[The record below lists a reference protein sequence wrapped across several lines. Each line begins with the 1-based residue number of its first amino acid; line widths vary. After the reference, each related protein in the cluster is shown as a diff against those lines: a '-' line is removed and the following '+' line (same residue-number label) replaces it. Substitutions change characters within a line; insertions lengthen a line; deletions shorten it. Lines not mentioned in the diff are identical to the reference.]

1 MKSLLLP
8 SIFSII
14 SRTSA
19 DAPNIIRFSVVFL
32 RPAPSLFPPFF
43 LCSVSILINLVLKG
57 SAFTHNQKFSSIDY
71 TTKVAL
77 FYNSKICV
85 VLKCSN
91 LSVWKTLPSK
101 ARVTRDRVSW
111 ITICTK
117 TLSGR
122 QYHKYCHTGRASL
135 ACILWTLRAQL
146 RSFSLGIASQ
156 A

>member
-32 RPAPSLFPPFF
+32 RPAPSLFPPFL

-91 LSVWKTLPSK
+91 LSV
-101 ARVTRDRVSW
+101 
-111 ITICTK
+111 
-117 TLSGR
+117 
-122 QYHKYCHTGRASL
+122 
-135 ACILWTLRAQL
+135 
-146 RSFSLGIASQ
+146 
-156 A
+156 